1 MLLLLGHHISGIDRD
16 SAYLTLP
23 AGRDMTTG
31 LLLEDTS
38 APGGSDDVSGP
49 LGQLRKRLTLLQG
62 TQVNTKSSTF
72 RLKLLTHTH
81 VE

>member
-1 MLLLLGHHISGIDRD
+1 
-16 SAYLTLP
+16 
-23 AGRDMTTG
+23 MTTG

-62 TQVNTKSSTF
+62 TQVNTKSSTIG
-72 RLKLLTHTH
+72 LELLTHTQ
-81 VE
+81 VEERGLQRISTTGMCETQAAGG